1 MNARDGL
8 CKNSAYEHEA
18 TRHPV
23 FAINRPPGAPSE
35 TGRTV
40 AARARRGAAGGALAG
55 SFGLCAGEHRNAAWS
70 FAAGPGPVG
79 EHAGRTFARAP
90 RAAPEARDAA
100 VPLETGTAAGLIAG
114 LDDGGAD
121 ASRASISKAVEAL
134 ADSPS
139 SAALQAEVD
148 RALAVD
154 PVEFRYLKFQLRN
167 KSRRLLQGL
176 GKRLAGEAGQ
186 FSVEVRVHANSWGS
200 AQRNLEVSARRAA
213 VVREVLLAAGLPQ
226 ERVRAEGVGGEPRR
240 GRNDEET
247 RRLNRRTEIRIVRN

>member
-1 MNARDGL
+1 MKPPVIPPSRSNDARVRRVRRAALWPLVLGGVL
-8 CKNSAYEHEA
+8 LVALWLALSAYVRASIEMQPGPSRQA
-18 TRHPV
+18 PALSASMPV
-23 FAINRPPGAPSE
+23 APSP
-35 TGRTV
+35 
-40 AARARRGAAGGALAG
+40 ARP
-55 SFGLCAGEHRNAAWS
+55 H
-70 FAAGPGPVG
+70 
-79 EHAGRTFARAP
+79 
-90 RAAPEARDAA
+90 AAPEASDAA

-226 ERVRAEGVGGEPRR
+226 ERVRAEGVGGGEPRR